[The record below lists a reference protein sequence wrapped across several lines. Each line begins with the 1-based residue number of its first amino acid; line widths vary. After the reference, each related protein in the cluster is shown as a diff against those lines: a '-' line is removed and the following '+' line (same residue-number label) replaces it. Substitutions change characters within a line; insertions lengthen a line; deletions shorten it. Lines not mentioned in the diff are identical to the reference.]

1 MGSSKRKRSG
11 ENTCNKTRT
20 KENNFIEDRKSK
32 TTAFIQCPDAPATFH
47 YILVKAQLYL
57 KIGPSIYRKGDYFNM
72 PSSDWD
78 SEILE
83 KIKSGFEQI
92 VRCRGYKQD
101 ISLEGVGVDGFY
113 PMIAT
118 LHFELVMQR
127 AVIRGDDF
135 ITDEMHI
142 QHSKTGEEI
151 TLYNLVPFPSVV

>member
-1 MGSSKRKRSG
+1 MGSSTRKRGG

-20 KENNFIEDRKSK
+20 KENNFIEDRESK
-32 TTAFIQCPDAPATFH
+32 TTAFIQCPDAPHAFY
-47 YILVKAQLYL
+47 YILGKAQLYL
-57 KIGPSIYRKGDYFNM
+57 KIGPSNYSKGDRFNM

-92 VRCRGYKQD
+92 IRCKGYKQD
-101 ISLEGVGVDGFY
+101 IPLEGLDIDGFNRL
-113 PMIAT
+113 ITT
-118 LHFELVMQR
+118 LHFELVVQKAIM
-127 AVIRGDDF
+127 GNDF

-142 QHSKTGEEI
+142 RHHVTGEEI